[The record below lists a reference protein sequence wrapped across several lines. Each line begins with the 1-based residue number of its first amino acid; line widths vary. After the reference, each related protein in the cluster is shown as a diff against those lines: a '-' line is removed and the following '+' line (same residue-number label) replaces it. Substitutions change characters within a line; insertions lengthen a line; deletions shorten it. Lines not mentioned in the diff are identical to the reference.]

1 MKLMEERILKEG
13 RVLPGDILKVD
24 SFLNHQLDVTF
35 LAEAGKVFFEYFDG
49 HGVNKILTVE
59 TSGVALACLTAQYFR
74 FPVLFAKKAKSSNL
88 DNDLYTS
95 GAPPAS

>member
-1 MKLMEERILKEG
+1 MKLMEER
-13 RVLPGDILKVD
+13 
-24 SFLNHQLDVTF
+24 
-35 LAEAGKVFFEYFDG
+35 
-49 HGVNKILTVE
+49 ILTVE